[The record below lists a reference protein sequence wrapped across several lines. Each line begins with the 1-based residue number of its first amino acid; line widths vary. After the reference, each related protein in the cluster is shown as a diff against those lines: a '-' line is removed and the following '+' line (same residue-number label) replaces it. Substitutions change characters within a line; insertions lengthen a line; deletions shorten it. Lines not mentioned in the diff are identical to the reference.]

1 MISNNI
7 FRLGCALVVFSSNCL
22 TQLFG
27 QGSKGDYERAMG
39 LRDGVRNKVF
49 KKHVNPKWSADG
61 GRFWYRNDLSTD
73 RREFV
78 LVDTTKGER
87 RLAFNHVKVAAAL
100 TNAIGQSVD
109 AEKLPIDELAF
120 TDNPNRLRLIGKGNS
135 WELDLKTSELGDLT
149 SSVKEPLLLEPP
161 EAIRPSGSNGQE
173 TYVTFRNVTDQVIR
187 LVWVSGDGGRHLYEV
202 IGDQSEFKQHT
213 YANHVWLIETEEG
226 KRLGIY
232 EAKPGN
238 PIVIIDG
245 RTNELKKSSAKSDE
259 DYEQPAHE
267 KYSSPRGL
275 RSPDGKWEVLIKE
288 HNLWL
293 RGMDGQHLQLSKDGT
308 HEDGYRKGDIHWS
321 PDSKHLAGLRTLKE
335 EEHLVNVVESSPK
348 DQLQPKLHSFRY
360 LKPGDRVAKQLPK
373 LFNIRKRQE
382 IQIEQGLF
390 NNPWRINRIRW
401 AKNSREFTFEYN
413 ERGHQVLRIISVN
426 SRNGKTK
433 LVVEETSNTFI
444 DYSQKNYVY
453 WLGDGEE
460 LIWMSERNGW
470 NHLYL
475 FDTRKKK
482 LKNAITQGN
491 WVVRKVEHIDE
502 ARRQIWFQVMGVY
515 PKQDPYYI
523 HHCRVNLDGTGLTVL
538 TEGNGTHEL
547 QWSPDRR
554 FFVDKWSRVDQPP
567 VHELRSVDGKFIC
580 ELERADCV
588 QLLKTDWKFPERFT
602 AKGRDG
608 ESDIFGVIWRPTNFD
623 PMKRYPVIESIYA
636 GPHNFYVPKGFRDY
650 YGQQRMAELGFIL
663 VQIDGMGTNWRSKK
677 FHDVCWQNIKDAG
690 FPDRILWMKAAAKKH
705 PEMDL
710 SIVGIYGGSA
720 GGQNTMSGLLH
731 HGDFYKVG
739 VSDCGCHDN
748 RMDKIWWN
756 EAWMGWPIGP
766 EYSENSNVTHAHK
779 LKGKLLLIVGELDR
793 NVDPASTT
801 QVVNALIKADKDF
814 DFLLIPGTG
823 HGAAGTPYGRRR
835 QMDYFVEHILNM
847 KPRWE

>member
-1 MISNNI
+1 MTSYNI
-7 FRLGCALVVFSSNCL
+7 FRLGCALVVFNYSCL
-22 TQLFG
+22 SQLLG
-27 QGSKGDYERAMG
+27 QGSKADYERAMG
-39 LRDGVRNKVF
+39 LRDRVRNKVF
-49 KKHVNPKWSADG
+49 IKHVNPNWSADAD
-61 GRFWYRNDLSTD
+61 RFWYRNDLSAD

-78 LVDTTKGER
+78 LVNTSKGER
-87 RLAFNHVKVAAAL
+87 QLAFDHVKVAATLSNAL
-100 TNAIGQSVD
+100 GQSVD
-109 AEKLPIDELAF
+109 AEKLPVDELAF

-135 WELDLKTSELGDLT
+135 WELDLKTSELVEFT

-161 EAIRPSGSNGQE
+161 EAIRPSGSNGPE
-173 TYVTFRNVTDQVIR
+173 TYVTFRNVTDQIIR

-202 IGDQSEFKQHT
+202 IGDKSEFKQHT

-226 KRLGIY
+226 KHLGIY

-238 PIVIIDG
+238 PTVIIDG
-245 RTNELKKSSAKSDE
+245 RTKALKSTVEPDE
-259 DYEQPAHE
+259 DDEQPEHE

-275 RSPDGKWEVLIKE
+275 RSPDGKWEVLLKE
-288 HNLWL
+288 HNLWIQ
-293 RGMDGQHLQLSKDGT
+293 GKDGQPVQLSKDGT
-308 HEDGYRKGDIHWS
+308 DEDGYRGGDIHWS
-321 PDSKHLAGLRTLKE
+321 PDSKRLAALRTLKE

-360 LKPGDRVAKQLPK
+360 LKPGDRVAKQRPK
-373 LFNIRKRQE
+373 LFNVTKRQE

-413 ERGHQVLRIISVN
+413 ERGHQVFRIISVN

-433 LVVEETSNTFI
+433 PVVEETSNTFV
-444 DYSQKNYVY
+444 DYSQKHYEY
-453 WLGDGEE
+453 WLADGEE

-482 LKNAITQGN
+482 LKNAITKGN

-523 HHCRVNLDGTGLTVL
+523 HHCRVNLDGSGLTIL

-547 QWSPDRR
+547 QWSPGRR

-567 VHELRSVDGKFIC
+567 VHELRSADGKFIC

-588 QLLKTDWKFPERFT
+588 QLLKTGWKFPERFV

-608 ESDIFGVIWRPTNFD
+608 ETNIFGVIWRPTNFD
-623 PMKRYPVIESIYA
+623 PTKHYPVIESIYA
-636 GPHNFYVPKGFRDY
+636 GPHSFYVPKAFRDY
-650 YGQQRMAELGFIL
+650 YSQQRMAELGFIL

-690 FPDRILWMKAAAKKH
+690 FPDRILWMEAAAKKH
-705 PEMDL
+705 TEMDL
-710 SIVGIYGGSA
+710 STVGIYGGSA

-766 EYSENSNVTHAHK
+766 EYSQNSNVTHAHK

-835 QMDYFVEHILNM
+835 QMDYFVEHILKM

>member
-1 MISNNI
+1 VISYNI
-7 FRLGCALVVFSSNCL
+7 FRLGCALVVFNYNCL

-27 QGSKGDYERAMG
+27 QGSKADYERAMG
-39 LRDGVRNKVF
+39 LRDRVRNKVF
-49 KKHVNPKWSADG
+49 IKHVNPNWSADSD
-61 GRFWYRNDLSTD
+61 RFWYRNDLSTD

-78 LVDTTKGER
+78 LVNTSKGER
-87 RLAFNHVKVAAAL
+87 QLAFDHVKVAATLSKAL
-100 TNAIGQSVD
+100 GQSVD
-109 AEKLPIDELAF
+109 AEKLPVDELAF

-135 WELDLKTSELGDLT
+135 WELDLKTSELVEFT

-161 EAIRPSGSNGQE
+161 EAIRPSGSNGPE
-173 TYVTFRNVTDQVIR
+173 TYVTFRNVTDQIIR

-202 IGDQSEFKQHT
+202 IGDKSEFKQHT

-226 KRLGIY
+226 KHLGIY

-238 PIVIIDG
+238 PTVIIDG
-245 RTNELKKSSAKSDE
+245 RTKALKSTVEPDE
-259 DYEQPAHE
+259 DDEQPEHE

-275 RSPDGKWEVLIKE
+275 RSPDGKWEVLLKE
-288 HNLWL
+288 HNLWIQ
-293 RGMDGQHLQLSKDGT
+293 GKDGQPVQLSKDGT
-308 HEDGYRKGDIHWS
+308 DEDGYRRGDIHWS
-321 PDSKHLAGLRTLKE
+321 PDSKRLAALRTLKE

-360 LKPGDRVAKQLPK
+360 LKPGDRVAKQRPK
-373 LFNIRKRQE
+373 LFNVTKRQE

-413 ERGHQVLRIISVN
+413 ERGHQVFRIISVN

-433 LVVEETSNTFI
+433 PVVEETSSTFV
-444 DYSQKNYVY
+444 DYSQKHYEY
-453 WLGDGEE
+453 WVGDGEE

-523 HHCRVNLDGTGLTVL
+523 HHCRVNLDGSGLTIL

-547 QWSPDRR
+547 QWSPGRR

-567 VHELRSVDGKFIC
+567 VHELRSADGKFIC

-588 QLLKTDWKFPERFT
+588 QLLKTGWKFPERFV

-608 ESDIFGVIWRPTNFD
+608 ETNIFGVIWRPTNFD
-623 PMKRYPVIESIYA
+623 PTKHYPVIESIYA
-636 GPHNFYVPKGFRDY
+636 GPHSFYVPKAFRDY
-650 YGQQRMAELGFIL
+650 YSQQRMAELGFIL

-690 FPDRILWMKAAAKKH
+690 FPDRILWIEAAAKKH
-705 PEMDL
+705 TEMDL
-710 SIVGIYGGSA
+710 STVGIYGGSA

-766 EYSENSNVTHAHK
+766 EYSQNSNVTHAHK

-835 QMDYFVEHILNM
+835 QMDYFVEHILKM

>member
-1 MISNNI
+1 MISYNI
-7 FRLGCALVVFSSNCL
+7 FRLGCALVVFNYNCL

-27 QGSKGDYERAMG
+27 QGSKADYERAMG
-39 LRDGVRNKVF
+39 LQDRVRNKVF
-49 KKHVNPKWSADG
+49 IKHVNPNWSADSD
-61 GRFWYRNDLSTD
+61 RFWYRNDLSAD

-78 LVDTTKGER
+78 LVNTSKGER
-87 RLAFNHVKVAAAL
+87 QLAFDHVKVAATLSNAL
-100 TNAIGQSVD
+100 GQSVD
-109 AEKLPIDELAF
+109 AEKLPVDELAF

-135 WELDLKTSELGDLT
+135 WELDLKTSELVEFT

-161 EAIRPSGSNGQE
+161 EAIRPSGSNGPE
-173 TYVTFRNVTDQVIR
+173 TYVTFRNVTDQIIR

-202 IGDQSEFKQHT
+202 IGDKSEFKQHT

-226 KRLGIY
+226 KHLGIY

-238 PIVIIDG
+238 PTVIIDG
-245 RTNELKKSSAKSDE
+245 RTKALKSTVESDE
-259 DYEQPAHE
+259 GDEQPEHE

-275 RSPDGKWEVLIKE
+275 RSPDGKWEVLLKE
-288 HNLWL
+288 HNLWIQ
-293 RGMDGQHLQLSKDGT
+293 GKDGQAVQLSKDGT
-308 HEDGYRKGDIHWS
+308 DEDGYRRGDIHWS
-321 PDSKHLAGLRTLKE
+321 PDSKRLAALRTLKE

-360 LKPGDRVAKQLPK
+360 LKPGDRVAKQRPK
-373 LFNIRKRQE
+373 LFNVRKRQE

-413 ERGHQVLRIISVN
+413 ERGHQVFRIISVN

-433 LVVEETSNTFI
+433 PVVEETSNTFV
-444 DYSQKNYVY
+444 DYSQKHYEY
-453 WLGDGEE
+453 WLADGEE

-523 HHCRVNLDGTGLTVL
+523 HHCRVNLDGTGLTIL

-547 QWSPDRR
+547 QWSPGRR

-588 QLLKTDWKFPERFT
+588 QLLKTGWKFPERFV

-608 ESDIFGVIWRPTNFD
+608 ETNIFGVIWRPTNFD
-623 PMKRYPVIESIYA
+623 PTKHYPVIESIYA
-636 GPHNFYVPKGFRDY
+636 GPHSFYVPKAFRDY
-650 YGQQRMAELGFIL
+650 YSQQRMAELGFIL

-710 SIVGIYGGSA
+710 STVGIYGGSA

-766 EYSENSNVTHAHK
+766 EYSQNSNVTHAHK

-814 DFLLIPGTG
+814 DFLLIPGAG

-835 QMDYFVEHILNM
+835 QMDYFVEHILKM

>member
-1 MISNNI
+1 
-7 FRLGCALVVFSSNCL
+7 
-22 TQLFG
+22 
-27 QGSKGDYERAMG
+27 
-39 LRDGVRNKVF
+39 
-49 KKHVNPKWSADG
+49 
-61 GRFWYRNDLSTD
+61 
-73 RREFV
+73 
-78 LVDTTKGER
+78 
-87 RLAFNHVKVAAAL
+87 LAFDHVKVAEILTDAL
-100 TNAIGQSVD
+100 GQSVD
-109 AEKLPIDELAF
+109 AEKLPINELDF
-120 TDNPNRLRLIGKGNS
+120 TDNPNRLRLIGKNKS
-135 WELDLKTSELGDLT
+135 WVLDLKTSELGEIT
-149 SSVKEPLLLEPP
+149 SSVNEPLLLEPP
-161 EAIRPSGSNGQE
+161 EAIRPSGSNGPE
-173 TYVTFRNVTDQVIR
+173 TYVTFRNVTDHIIR

-202 IGDQSEFKQHT
+202 IGDKSEFKQHT
-213 YANHVWLIETEEG
+213 YANHVWLIET
-226 KRLGIY
+226 
-232 EAKPGN
+232 
-238 PIVIIDG
+238 
-245 RTNELKKSSAKSDE
+245 
-259 DYEQPAHE
+259 
-267 KYSSPRGL
+267 
-275 RSPDGKWEVLIKE
+275 
-288 HNLWL
+288 
-293 RGMDGQHLQLSKDGT
+293 
-308 HEDGYRKGDIHWS
+308 DIHWS
-321 PDSKHLAGLRTLKE
+321 PDSTRLAALRTLKE
-335 EEHLVNVVESSPK
+335 EEHLVNVVESSPN
-348 DQLQPKLHSFRY
+348 DQLQPKLHSFKY
-360 LKPGDRVAKQLPK
+360 LKPGDRVAKQRPK
-373 LFNIRKRQE
+373 LFNVSKRQE

-401 AKNSREFTFEYN
+401 AKNSREFTFDYN

-433 LVVEETSNTFI
+433 PVVEETSNTFV
-444 DYSQKNYVY
+444 DYSQKHYEY

-460 LIWMSERNGW
+460 LIWVSERNGW

-482 LKNAITQGN
+482 LKNAITQGD

-502 ARRQIWFQVMGVY
+502 SRRQIWFQAMGIY

-567 VHELRSVDGKFIC
+567 VHELRSADGKFVC

-588 QLLKTDWKFPERFT
+588 QLYKTGWKLPERFV

-608 ESDIFGVIWRPTNFD
+608 ETDIFGVIWRPTNFD
-623 PMKRYPVIESIYA
+623 RMKRYPVIESIYA
-636 GPHNFYVPKGFRDY
+636 GPHSFYVPKAFRDY

-677 FHDVCWQNIKDAG
+677 FHDVCWKNIKDAG
-690 FPDRILWMKAAAKKH
+690 FPDRILWIQAAANKH

-710 SIVGIYGGSA
+710 SNVGIYGGSA

-731 HGDFYKVG
+731 HGNFYKVG

-766 EYSENSNVTHAHK
+766 EYSQNSNVTHAHK

-835 QMDYFVEHILNM
+835 QMDFFVEHILKR

>member
-1 MISNNI
+1 MISYNI
-7 FRLGCALVVFSSNCL
+7 FRLGCALVVFNYNCL

-27 QGSKGDYERAMG
+27 QGSKADYERAMG
-39 LRDGVRNKVF
+39 LRDRVRNKVF
-49 KKHVNPKWSADG
+49 IKHVNPNWSADSD
-61 GRFWYRNDLSTD
+61 RFWYRNDLSTD

-78 LVDTTKGER
+78 LVNTSKGER
-87 RLAFNHVKVAAAL
+87 QLAFDHVKVAATLSKAL
-100 TNAIGQSVD
+100 GQSVD
-109 AEKLPIDELAF
+109 AEKLPVDELAF

-135 WELDLKTSELGDLT
+135 WELDLKTSELVEFT

-161 EAIRPSGSNGQE
+161 EAIRPSGSNGPE
-173 TYVTFRNVTDQVIR
+173 TYVTFRNVTDQIIR

-202 IGDQSEFKQHT
+202 IGDKSEFKQHT

-226 KRLGIY
+226 KHLGIY

-238 PIVIIDG
+238 PTVIIDG
-245 RTNELKKSSAKSDE
+245 RTKALKSTVEPDE
-259 DYEQPAHE
+259 DDEQPEHE

-275 RSPDGKWEVLIKE
+275 RSPDGKWEVLLKE
-288 HNLWL
+288 HNLWIQ
-293 RGMDGQHLQLSKDGT
+293 GKDGQPVQLSKDGT
-308 HEDGYRKGDIHWS
+308 DEDGYRRGDIHWS
-321 PDSKHLAGLRTLKE
+321 PDSKRLAALRTLKE

-360 LKPGDRVAKQLPK
+360 LKPGDRVAKQRPK
-373 LFNIRKRQE
+373 LFNVTKRQE

-433 LVVEETSNTFI
+433 PVVEETSNTFV
-444 DYSQKNYVY
+444 DYSQKHYEY
-453 WLGDGEE
+453 WVGDGEE

-523 HHCRVNLDGTGLTVL
+523 HHCRVNLDGSGLTIL

-547 QWSPDRR
+547 QWSPGRR

-567 VHELRSVDGKFIC
+567 VHELRSADGKFIC

-588 QLLKTDWKFPERFT
+588 QLLKTGWKFPERFV

-608 ESDIFGVIWRPTNFD
+608 ETNIFGVIWRPTNFD
-623 PMKRYPVIESIYA
+623 PTKHYPVIESIYA
-636 GPHNFYVPKGFRDY
+636 GPHSFYVPKAFRDY
-650 YGQQRMAELGFIL
+650 YSQQRMAELGFIL

-690 FPDRILWMKAAAKKH
+690 FPDRILWIEAAAKKH
-705 PEMDL
+705 TEMDL
-710 SIVGIYGGSA
+710 STVGIYGGSA

-766 EYSENSNVTHAHK
+766 EYSQNSNVTHAHK

-835 QMDYFVEHILNM
+835 QMDYFVEHILKM

>member
-1 MISNNI
+1 MISYNI
-7 FRLGCALVVFSSNCL
+7 FRLGCALVVFNYNCL

-27 QGSKGDYERAMG
+27 QGSKADYERAMG
-39 LRDGVRNKVF
+39 LRDRVRNKVF
-49 KKHVNPKWSADG
+49 IKHVNPNWSADSD
-61 GRFWYRNDLSTD
+61 RFWYRNDLSTD

-78 LVDTTKGER
+78 LVNTSKGER
-87 RLAFNHVKVAAAL
+87 QLAFDHVKVAATLSNAL
-100 TNAIGQSVD
+100 GQSVD
-109 AEKLPIDELAF
+109 AEKLPVDELAF

-135 WELDLKTSELGDLT
+135 WELDLKTSELVEFT

-161 EAIRPSGSNGQE
+161 EAIRPSGSNGPE
-173 TYVTFRNVTDQVIR
+173 TYVTFRNVTDQIIR

-202 IGDQSEFKQHT
+202 IGDKSEFKQHT

-226 KRLGIY
+226 KHLGIY

-238 PIVIIDG
+238 PTVIIDG
-245 RTNELKKSSAKSDE
+245 RTKALKSTVEPDE
-259 DYEQPAHE
+259 DDEQPEHE

-275 RSPDGKWEVLIKE
+275 RSPDGKWEVLLKE
-288 HNLWL
+288 HNLWIQ
-293 RGMDGQHLQLSKDGT
+293 GKDGQPVQLSKDGT
-308 HEDGYRKGDIHWS
+308 DEDGYRRGDIHWS
-321 PDSKHLAGLRTLKE
+321 PDSKRLAALRTLKE

-360 LKPGDRVAKQLPK
+360 LKPGDRVAKQRPK
-373 LFNIRKRQE
+373 LFNVTKRQE

-413 ERGHQVLRIISVN
+413 ERGHQVFRIISVN

-433 LVVEETSNTFI
+433 PVVEETSNTFV
-444 DYSQKNYVY
+444 DYSQKHYEY
-453 WLGDGEE
+453 WVGDGEE

-482 LKNAITQGN
+482 LKNPITQGN

-523 HHCRVNLDGTGLTVL
+523 HHCRVNLDGSGLTIL

-547 QWSPDRR
+547 QWSPGRR

-567 VHELRSVDGKFIC
+567 VHELRSADGKFIC

-588 QLLKTDWKFPERFT
+588 QLLKTGWKFPERFV

-608 ESDIFGVIWRPTNFD
+608 ETNIFGVIWRPTNFD
-623 PMKRYPVIESIYA
+623 PTKHYPVIESIYA
-636 GPHNFYVPKGFRDY
+636 GPHGFYVPKAFRDY

-690 FPDRILWMKAAAKKH
+690 FPDRILWIEAAAKKH
-705 PEMDL
+705 TEMDL
-710 SIVGIYGGSA
+710 STVGIYGGSA

-766 EYSENSNVTHAHK
+766 EYSQNSNVTHAHK

-835 QMDYFVEHILNM
+835 QMDYFVEHILKM

>member
-1 MISNNI
+1 MISYNI
-7 FRLGCALVVFSSNCL
+7 FRLGCALVVFNYSCL

-27 QGSKGDYERAMG
+27 QGSKADYERAMG
-39 LRDGVRNKVF
+39 LRDRVRNKVF
-49 KKHVNPKWSADG
+49 IKHVNPNWSADAD
-61 GRFWYRNDLSTD
+61 RFWYRNDLSAD

-78 LVDTTKGER
+78 LVNTSKGER
-87 RLAFNHVKVAAAL
+87 QLAFDHVKVAATLSNAL
-100 TNAIGQSVD
+100 GQSVD
-109 AEKLPIDELAF
+109 AEKLPVDELAF

-135 WELDLKTSELGDLT
+135 WELDLKTSELVEFT

-161 EAIRPSGSNGQE
+161 EAIRPSGSNGPE
-173 TYVTFRNVTDQVIR
+173 TYVTFRNVTDQIIR

-202 IGDQSEFKQHT
+202 IGDKSEFKQHT

-226 KRLGIY
+226 KHLGIY

-238 PIVIIDG
+238 PTVIIDG
-245 RTNELKKSSAKSDE
+245 RTKALKSTVEPDE
-259 DYEQPAHE
+259 DDEQPEHE

-275 RSPDGKWEVLIKE
+275 RSPDGKWEVLLKE
-288 HNLWL
+288 HNLWIQ
-293 RGMDGQHLQLSKDGT
+293 GKDGQPVQLSKDGT
-308 HEDGYRKGDIHWS
+308 DEDGYRRGDIHWS
-321 PDSKHLAGLRTLKE
+321 PNSKRLAALRTLKE
-335 EEHLVNVVESSPK
+335 EEHLVNLVESSPK

-360 LKPGDRVAKQLPK
+360 LKPGDRVAKQRPK
-373 LFNIRKRQE
+373 LFNVTKRQE

-413 ERGHQVLRIISVN
+413 ERGHQVFRVISVN

-433 LVVEETSNTFI
+433 PVVEETSNTFV
-444 DYSQKNYVY
+444 DYSQKHYEY
-453 WLGDGEE
+453 WLADGEE

-523 HHCRVNLDGTGLTVL
+523 HHCRVNLDGSGLTIL

-547 QWSPDRR
+547 QWSPGRR

-567 VHELRSVDGKFIC
+567 VHELRSADGKFIC
-580 ELERADCV
+580 ELERADCE
-588 QLLKTDWKFPERFT
+588 QLLKTGWKFPERFV

-608 ESDIFGVIWRPTNFD
+608 ETNIFGVIWRPTNFD
-623 PMKRYPVIESIYA
+623 PTKHYPVIESIYA
-636 GPHNFYVPKGFRDY
+636 GPHSFYVPKAFRDY
-650 YGQQRMAELGFIL
+650 YSQQRMAELGFIL

-690 FPDRILWMKAAAKKH
+690 FPDRILWMEAAAKKH
-705 PEMDL
+705 TEMDL
-710 SIVGIYGGSA
+710 STVGIYGGSA

-766 EYSENSNVTHAHK
+766 EYSQNSNVTHAHK

-835 QMDYFVEHILNM
+835 QMDYFVEHILKM

>member
-1 MISNNI
+1 
-7 FRLGCALVVFSSNCL
+7 
-22 TQLFG
+22 
-27 QGSKGDYERAMG
+27 
-39 LRDGVRNKVF
+39 
-49 KKHVNPKWSADG
+49 
-61 GRFWYRNDLSTD
+61 
-73 RREFV
+73 
-78 LVDTTKGER
+78 
-87 RLAFNHVKVAAAL
+87 
-100 TNAIGQSVD
+100 
-109 AEKLPIDELAF
+109 
-120 TDNPNRLRLIGKGNS
+120 
-135 WELDLKTSELGDLT
+135 
-149 SSVKEPLLLEPP
+149 
-161 EAIRPSGSNGQE
+161 
-173 TYVTFRNVTDQVIR
+173 
-187 LVWVSGDGGRHLYEV
+187 
-202 IGDQSEFKQHT
+202 
-213 YANHVWLIETEEG
+213 
-226 KRLGIY
+226 
-232 EAKPGN
+232 
-238 PIVIIDG
+238 
-245 RTNELKKSSAKSDE
+245 
-259 DYEQPAHE
+259 
-267 KYSSPRGL
+267 
-275 RSPDGKWEVLIKE
+275 
-288 HNLWL
+288 
-293 RGMDGQHLQLSKDGT
+293 
-308 HEDGYRKGDIHWS
+308 
-321 PDSKHLAGLRTLKE
+321 
-335 EEHLVNVVESSPK
+335 
-348 DQLQPKLHSFRY
+348 
-360 LKPGDRVAKQLPK
+360 
-373 LFNIRKRQE
+373 LFNVGKRQE

-390 NNPWRINRIRW
+390 DNPWRINRIRW

-413 ERGHQVLRIISVN
+413 GRGHQVLRIISVN

-433 LVVEETSNTFI
+433 PVVEEKSNTFV
-444 DYSQKNYVY
+444 DYSQKNYEY

-475 FDTRKKK
+475 FDTREKK

-491 WVVRKVEHIDE
+491 WVVRKVVHIDE
-502 ARRQIWFQVMGVY
+502 ARRQIWFQAMGIF

-547 QWSPDRR
+547 QWSPGRR

-588 QLLKTDWKFPERFT
+588 QLYKTGWKLPERFV

-608 ESDIFGVIWRPTNFD
+608 ETDIFGVIWRPTNFD
-623 PMKRYPVIESIYA
+623 PTKRYPVIESIYA
-636 GPHNFYVPKGFRDY
+636 GPHSFYVPKAFRDY

-690 FPDRILWMKAAAKKH
+690 FPDRILWIRAAAKKH

-710 SIVGIYGGSA
+710 STVGIYGGSA
-720 GGQNTMSGLLH
+720 GGQNTMSGMLH

-779 LKGKLLLIVGELDR
+779 LKGKLLLVVGELDR
-793 NVDPASTT
+793 NVDPASTI
-801 QVVNALIKADKDF
+801 QVVDALIKADKDF

-835 QMDYFVEHILNM
+835 QMDYFVEHILKM

>member
-1 MISNNI
+1 MISYNI
-7 FRLGCALVVFSSNCL
+7 FRLGCALVVFNYNCL

-27 QGSKGDYERAMG
+27 QGSKADYERAMG
-39 LRDGVRNKVF
+39 LQDRVRNKVF
-49 KKHVNPKWSADG
+49 IKHVNPNWSADSD
-61 GRFWYRNDLSTD
+61 RFWYRNDLSAD

-78 LVDTTKGER
+78 LVNTSKGER
-87 RLAFNHVKVAAAL
+87 QLAFDHVKVAATLSNAL
-100 TNAIGQSVD
+100 GQSVD
-109 AEKLPIDELAF
+109 AEKLPVDELAF

-135 WELDLKTSELGDLT
+135 WELDLKTSELVEFT

-161 EAIRPSGSNGQE
+161 EAIRPSGSNGPE
-173 TYVTFRNVTDQVIR
+173 TYVTFRNVTDQIIR

-202 IGDQSEFKQHT
+202 IGDKSEFKQHT

-226 KRLGIY
+226 KHLGIY

-238 PIVIIDG
+238 PTVIIDG
-245 RTNELKKSSAKSDE
+245 RTKALKSTVESDE
-259 DYEQPAHE
+259 GDEQPEHE

-275 RSPDGKWEVLIKE
+275 RSPDGKWEVLLKE
-288 HNLWL
+288 HNLWIQ
-293 RGMDGQHLQLSKDGT
+293 GKDGQPVQLSKDGT
-308 HEDGYRKGDIHWS
+308 DEDGYRRGDIHWS
-321 PDSKHLAGLRTLKE
+321 PDSKRLAALRTLKE

-360 LKPGDRVAKQLPK
+360 LKPGDRVAKQRPK
-373 LFNIRKRQE
+373 LFNVRKRQE

-413 ERGHQVLRIISVN
+413 ERGHQVFRIISVN

-433 LVVEETSNTFI
+433 PVVEETSNTFV
-444 DYSQKNYVY
+444 DYSQKHYEY
-453 WLGDGEE
+453 WLADGEE

-523 HHCRVNLDGTGLTVL
+523 HHCRVNLDGTGLTIL

-547 QWSPDRR
+547 QWSPGRR

-588 QLLKTDWKFPERFT
+588 QLLKTGWKFPERFV

-608 ESDIFGVIWRPTNFD
+608 ETNIFGVIWRPTNFD
-623 PMKRYPVIESIYA
+623 PTKHYPVIESIYA
-636 GPHNFYVPKGFRDY
+636 GPHSFYVPKAFRDY
-650 YGQQRMAELGFIL
+650 YSQQRMAELGFIL

-710 SIVGIYGGSA
+710 STVGIYGGSA

-766 EYSENSNVTHAHK
+766 EYSQNSNVTHAHK

-814 DFLLIPGTG
+814 DFLLIPGAG

-835 QMDYFVEHILNM
+835 QMDYFVEHILKM

>member
-1 MISNNI
+1 VISYNI
-7 FRLGCALVVFSSNCL
+7 FRLGCALVVFNYNCL

-27 QGSKGDYERAMG
+27 QGSKADYERAMG
-39 LRDGVRNKVF
+39 LRDRVRNKVF
-49 KKHVNPKWSADG
+49 IKHVNPNWSADSD
-61 GRFWYRNDLSTD
+61 RFWYRNDLSAD

-78 LVDTTKGER
+78 LVNTSKGER
-87 RLAFNHVKVAAAL
+87 QLAFDHVKVAATLSNAL
-100 TNAIGQSVD
+100 GQSVD
-109 AEKLPIDELAF
+109 AEKLPVDELAF

-135 WELDLKTSELGDLT
+135 WELDLKTSELVEFT

-161 EAIRPSGSNGQE
+161 EAIRPSSSNGPE
-173 TYVTFRNVTDQVIR
+173 TYVTFRNVTDQIIR

-202 IGDQSEFKQHT
+202 IGDKSEFKQHT

-226 KRLGIY
+226 KHLGIY

-238 PIVIIDG
+238 PTVIIDG
-245 RTNELKKSSAKSDE
+245 RTKALKSTVEPDE
-259 DYEQPAHE
+259 DDEQPEHE

-275 RSPDGKWEVLIKE
+275 RSPDGKWEVLLKE
-288 HNLWL
+288 HNLWIQ
-293 RGMDGQHLQLSKDGT
+293 GKDGQPVQLSKDGT
-308 HEDGYRKGDIHWS
+308 DEDGYRRGDIHWS
-321 PDSKHLAGLRTLKE
+321 PDSKRLAALRTLKE

-360 LKPGDRVAKQLPK
+360 LKPGDRVAKQRPK
-373 LFNIRKRQE
+373 LFNVTKRQE

-433 LVVEETSNTFI
+433 PVVEETSNTFV
-444 DYSQKNYVY
+444 DYSQKHYEY
-453 WLGDGEE
+453 WVGDGEE

-523 HHCRVNLDGTGLTVL
+523 HHCRVNLDGSGLTIL

-547 QWSPDRR
+547 QWSPGRR

-567 VHELRSVDGKFIC
+567 VHELRSADGKFIC

-588 QLLKTDWKFPERFT
+588 QLLKTGWKFPERFV

-608 ESDIFGVIWRPTNFD
+608 ETNIFGVIWRPTNFD
-623 PMKRYPVIESIYA
+623 PTKHYPVIESIYA
-636 GPHNFYVPKGFRDY
+636 GPHSFYVPKAFRDY
-650 YGQQRMAELGFIL
+650 YSQQRMAELGFIL

-690 FPDRILWMKAAAKKH
+690 FPDRILWIEAAAKKH
-705 PEMDL
+705 TEMDL
-710 SIVGIYGGSA
+710 STVGIYGGSA

-766 EYSENSNVTHAHK
+766 EYSQNSNVTHAHK

-835 QMDYFVEHILNM
+835 QMDYFVEHILKM

>member
-1 MISNNI
+1 MISYNI
-7 FRLGCALVVFSSNCL
+7 FRLGCALVVFNYSCL

-27 QGSKGDYERAMG
+27 QGSKADYERAMG
-39 LRDGVRNKVF
+39 LRDRVRNKVF
-49 KKHVNPKWSADG
+49 IKHVNPNWSADAD
-61 GRFWYRNDLSTD
+61 RFWYRNDLSAD

-78 LVDTTKGER
+78 LVNTSKGER
-87 RLAFNHVKVAAAL
+87 QLAFDHVKVAATLSNAL
-100 TNAIGQSVD
+100 GQSVD
-109 AEKLPIDELAF
+109 AEKLPVDELAF

-135 WELDLKTSELGDLT
+135 WELDLKTSELVEFT

-161 EAIRPSGSNGQE
+161 EAIRPSGSNGPE
-173 TYVTFRNVTDQVIR
+173 TYVTFRNVTDQIIR

-202 IGDQSEFKQHT
+202 IGDKSEFKQHT

-226 KRLGIY
+226 KHLGIY

-238 PIVIIDG
+238 PTVIIDG
-245 RTNELKKSSAKSDE
+245 RTKALKSTVEPDE
-259 DYEQPAHE
+259 DDGQPEHE

-275 RSPDGKWEVLIKE
+275 RSPDGKWEVLLKE
-288 HNLWL
+288 HNLWIQ
-293 RGMDGQHLQLSKDGT
+293 GKNGQPVQLSKDGT
-308 HEDGYRKGDIHWS
+308 DEDGYRRGDIHWS
-321 PDSKHLAGLRTLKE
+321 PNSKRLAALRTLKE

-360 LKPGDRVAKQLPK
+360 LKPGDRVAKQRPK
-373 LFNIRKRQE
+373 LFNVTKRQE

-413 ERGHQVLRIISVN
+413 ERGHQVFRVISVN

-433 LVVEETSNTFI
+433 PVVEETSNTFV
-444 DYSQKNYVY
+444 DYSQKHYEY

-482 LKNAITQGN
+482 LKNAITKGN

-523 HHCRVNLDGTGLTVL
+523 HHCRVNLDGTGLTIL

-547 QWSPDRR
+547 QWSPGRR

-567 VHELRSVDGKFIC
+567 VHELRSADGKFIC
-580 ELERADCV
+580 ELERADCE
-588 QLLKTDWKFPERFT
+588 QLLKTGWKFPERFV

-608 ESDIFGVIWRPTNFD
+608 ETNIFGVIWRPTNFD
-623 PMKRYPVIESIYA
+623 PTKHYPVIESIYA
-636 GPHNFYVPKGFRDY
+636 GPHSFYVPKAFRDY
-650 YGQQRMAELGFIL
+650 YSQQRMAELGFIL

-690 FPDRILWMKAAAKKH
+690 FPDRILWMEAAAKKH
-705 PEMDL
+705 TEMDL
-710 SIVGIYGGSA
+710 STVGIYGGSA

-766 EYSENSNVTHAHK
+766 EYSQNSNVTHAHK

-835 QMDYFVEHILNM
+835 QMDYFVEHILKM

>member
-1 MISNNI
+1 MISYNI
-7 FRLGCALVVFSSNCL
+7 FRLGCALVVFNYNCL

-27 QGSKGDYERAMG
+27 QGSKADYERAMG
-39 LRDGVRNKVF
+39 LRDRVRNKVF
-49 KKHVNPKWSADG
+49 IKHVNPNWSADSD
-61 GRFWYRNDLSTD
+61 RFWYRNDVSAD

-78 LVDTTKGER
+78 LVNTSKGER
-87 RLAFNHVKVAAAL
+87 QLAFDHVKVAATLSNAL
-100 TNAIGQSVD
+100 GQSVD
-109 AEKLPIDELAF
+109 AEKLPVDELAF

-135 WELDLKTSELGDLT
+135 WELDLKTSELVEFT

-161 EAIRPSGSNGQE
+161 EAIRPSSSNGPE
-173 TYVTFRNVTDQVIR
+173 TYVTFRNVTDQIIR

-202 IGDQSEFKQHT
+202 IGDKSEFKQHT

-226 KRLGIY
+226 KHLGIY

-238 PIVIIDG
+238 PTVIIDG
-245 RTNELKKSSAKSDE
+245 RTKALKSTVEPDE
-259 DYEQPAHE
+259 DDEQPEHE

-275 RSPDGKWEVLIKE
+275 RSPDGKWEVLLKE
-288 HNLWL
+288 HNLWIQ
-293 RGMDGQHLQLSKDGT
+293 GKDGQPVQLSKDGT
-308 HEDGYRKGDIHWS
+308 DEDGYRRGDIHWS
-321 PDSKHLAGLRTLKE
+321 PDSKRLAALRTLKE

-360 LKPGDRVAKQLPK
+360 LKPGDRVAKQRPK
-373 LFNIRKRQE
+373 LFNVTKRQE

-401 AKNSREFTFEYN
+401 AKNSREFTFKYN
-413 ERGHQVLRIISVN
+413 ERGHQVFRIISVN

-433 LVVEETSNTFI
+433 PVVEETSNTFV
-444 DYSQKNYVY
+444 DYSQKHYEY
-453 WLGDGEE
+453 WVGDGEE

-523 HHCRVNLDGTGLTVL
+523 HHCRVNLDGTGLTIL

-547 QWSPDRR
+547 QWSPGRR

-567 VHELRSVDGKFIC
+567 VHELRSADGKFIC

-588 QLLKTDWKFPERFT
+588 QLLKTGWKFPERFV

-608 ESDIFGVIWRPTNFD
+608 ETNIFGVIWRPTNFD
-623 PMKRYPVIESIYA
+623 PTKHYPVIESIYA
-636 GPHNFYVPKGFRDY
+636 GPHSFYVPKAFRDY

-690 FPDRILWMKAAAKKH
+690 FPDRILWIEAAAKKH
-705 PEMDL
+705 TEMDL
-710 SIVGIYGGSA
+710 STVGIYGGSA

-766 EYSENSNVTHAHK
+766 EYSQNSNVTHAHK

-835 QMDYFVEHILNM
+835 QMDYFVEHILKM

>member
-1 MISNNI
+1 MTSYNI
-7 FRLGCALVVFSSNCL
+7 FRLGCALVVFNYNCL

-27 QGSKGDYERAMG
+27 QGSKADYERAMG
-39 LRDGVRNKVF
+39 LRDRVRNKVF
-49 KKHVNPKWSADG
+49 IKHVNPNWSADAD
-61 GRFWYRNDLSTD
+61 RFWYRNDLSAD

-78 LVDTTKGER
+78 LVNTSKGER
-87 RLAFNHVKVAAAL
+87 QLAFDHVKVAATLSNAL
-100 TNAIGQSVD
+100 GQSVD
-109 AEKLPIDELAF
+109 AEKLPVDELAF

-135 WELDLKTSELGDLT
+135 WELDLKTSELVEFT

-161 EAIRPSGSNGQE
+161 EAIRPSGSNGPE
-173 TYVTFRNVTDQVIR
+173 TYVTFRNVTDQIIR

-202 IGDQSEFKQHT
+202 IGDKSEFKQHT

-226 KRLGIY
+226 KHLGIY

-238 PIVIIDG
+238 PTVIIDG
-245 RTNELKKSSAKSDE
+245 RTKALKSTVEPDE
-259 DYEQPAHE
+259 DDEQPEHE

-275 RSPDGKWEVLIKE
+275 RSPDGKWEVLLKE
-288 HNLWL
+288 HNLWIQ
-293 RGMDGQHLQLSKDGT
+293 GKDGQPVQLSKDGT
-308 HEDGYRKGDIHWS
+308 DEDGYRRGDIHWS
-321 PDSKHLAGLRTLKE
+321 PNSKRLAALRTLKE
-335 EEHLVNVVESSPK
+335 EEHLVNLVESSPK

-360 LKPGDRVAKQLPK
+360 LKPGDRVAKQQPK
-373 LFNIRKRQE
+373 LFNVTKRQE

-413 ERGHQVLRIISVN
+413 ERGHQVLRVVSVN

-433 LVVEETSNTFI
+433 PVVEETSNTFV
-444 DYSQKNYVY
+444 DYSQKHYEY
-453 WLGDGEE
+453 WVGDGEE

-523 HHCRVNLDGTGLTVL
+523 HHCRVNLDGSGLTIL

-547 QWSPDRR
+547 QWSPGRR

-567 VHELRSVDGKFIC
+567 VHELRSADGKFIC

-588 QLLKTDWKFPERFT
+588 QLLKTGWKFPERFV

-608 ESDIFGVIWRPTNFD
+608 ETNIFGVIWRPTNFD
-623 PMKRYPVIESIYA
+623 PTKHYPVIESIYA
-636 GPHNFYVPKGFRDY
+636 GPHSFYVPKAFRDY
-650 YGQQRMAELGFIL
+650 YSQQRMAELGFIL

-690 FPDRILWMKAAAKKH
+690 FPDRILWIEAAAKKH
-705 PEMDL
+705 TEMDL
-710 SIVGIYGGSA
+710 STVGIYGGSA

-766 EYSENSNVTHAHK
+766 EYSQNSNVTHAHK

-835 QMDYFVEHILNM
+835 QMDYFVEHILKM

>member
-1 MISNNI
+1 MISYNI
-7 FRLGCALVVFSSNCL
+7 FRLGCALVVFNYNCL

-27 QGSKGDYERAMG
+27 QGSKADYERAMG
-39 LRDGVRNKVF
+39 LRDRVRNKVF
-49 KKHVNPKWSADG
+49 IKHVNPNWSADSD
-61 GRFWYRNDLSTD
+61 RFWYRNDLSAD

-78 LVDTTKGER
+78 LVNTSKGER
-87 RLAFNHVKVAAAL
+87 QLAFDHVKVAATLSNAL
-100 TNAIGQSVD
+100 GQSVD

-135 WELDLKTSELGDLT
+135 WELDLKTSELGEFT

-161 EAIRPSGSNGQE
+161 EAIRPSSSNGPE
-173 TYVTFRNVTDQVIR
+173 TYVTFRNVTDQIIR

-202 IGDQSEFKQHT
+202 IGDKSEFKQHT

-226 KRLGIY
+226 KHLGIY

-238 PIVIIDG
+238 PTVIIDG
-245 RTNELKKSSAKSDE
+245 RTKALKSTVEPDE
-259 DYEQPAHE
+259 DDEQPEHE

-275 RSPDGKWEVLIKE
+275 RSPDGKWEVLLKE
-288 HNLWL
+288 HNLWIQ
-293 RGMDGQHLQLSKDGT
+293 GKDGQPVQLSKDGT
-308 HEDGYRKGDIHWS
+308 DEDGYRRGDIHWS
-321 PDSKHLAGLRTLKE
+321 PDSKRLAALRTLKE

-360 LKPGDRVAKQLPK
+360 LKPGDRVAKQRPK
-373 LFNIRKRQE
+373 LFNVRKRQE

-413 ERGHQVLRIISVN
+413 ERGHQVLRVVSVN

-433 LVVEETSNTFI
+433 PVVEETSNTFV
-444 DYSQKNYVY
+444 DYSQKHYEY
-453 WLGDGEE
+453 WLADGEE

-523 HHCRVNLDGTGLTVL
+523 HHCRVNLDGSGLTIL

-547 QWSPDRR
+547 QWSPGRR

-567 VHELRSVDGKFIC
+567 VHELRSADGKFIC

-588 QLLKTDWKFPERFT
+588 QLLKTGWKFPERFV

-608 ESDIFGVIWRPTNFD
+608 ETNIFGVIWRPTNFD
-623 PMKRYPVIESIYA
+623 PTKHYPVIESIYA
-636 GPHNFYVPKGFRDY
+636 GPHSFYVPKAFRDY

-690 FPDRILWMKAAAKKH
+690 FPDRILWIEAAAKKH
-705 PEMDL
+705 TEMDL
-710 SIVGIYGGSA
+710 STVGIYGGSA

-766 EYSENSNVTHAHK
+766 EYSQNSNVTHAHK

-835 QMDYFVEHILNM
+835 QMDYFVEHILKM

>member
-1 MISNNI
+1 MISYNI
-7 FRLGCALVVFSSNCL
+7 FRLGCALVVFNYNCL

-27 QGSKGDYERAMG
+27 QGSKADYERAMG
-39 LRDGVRNKVF
+39 LRDRVRNKVF
-49 KKHVNPKWSADG
+49 IKHVNPNWSADSD
-61 GRFWYRNDLSTD
+61 RFWYRNDLSTD

-78 LVDTTKGER
+78 LVNTSKGER
-87 RLAFNHVKVAAAL
+87 QLAFDHVKVAATLSKAL
-100 TNAIGQSVD
+100 GQSVD
-109 AEKLPIDELAF
+109 AEKLPVDELAF

-135 WELDLKTSELGDLT
+135 WELDLKTSELVEFT

-161 EAIRPSGSNGQE
+161 EAIRPSGSNGPE
-173 TYVTFRNVTDQVIR
+173 TYVTFRNVTDQIIR

-202 IGDQSEFKQHT
+202 IGDKSEFKQHT

-226 KRLGIY
+226 KHLGIY

-238 PIVIIDG
+238 PTVIIDG
-245 RTNELKKSSAKSDE
+245 RTKALKSTVEPDE
-259 DYEQPAHE
+259 DDEQPEHE

-275 RSPDGKWEVLIKE
+275 RSPDGKWEVLLKE
-288 HNLWL
+288 HNLWIQ
-293 RGMDGQHLQLSKDGT
+293 GKDGQPVQLSKDGT
-308 HEDGYRKGDIHWS
+308 DEDGYRRGDIHWS
-321 PDSKHLAGLRTLKE
+321 PDSKRLAALRTLKE

-360 LKPGDRVAKQLPK
+360 LKPGDRVAKQRPK
-373 LFNIRKRQE
+373 LFNVTKRQE

-413 ERGHQVLRIISVN
+413 ERGHQVFRIISVN

-433 LVVEETSNTFI
+433 PVVEETSNTFV
-444 DYSQKNYVY
+444 DYSQKHYEY
-453 WLGDGEE
+453 WVGDGEE

-523 HHCRVNLDGTGLTVL
+523 HHCRVNLDGSGLTIL

-547 QWSPDRR
+547 QWSPGRR

-567 VHELRSVDGKFIC
+567 VHELRSADGKFIC

-588 QLLKTDWKFPERFT
+588 QLLKTGWKFPERFV

-608 ESDIFGVIWRPTNFD
+608 ETNIFGVIWRPTNFD
-623 PMKRYPVIESIYA
+623 PTKHYPVIESIYA
-636 GPHNFYVPKGFRDY
+636 GPHSFYVPKAFRDY
-650 YGQQRMAELGFIL
+650 YSQQRMAELGFIL

-690 FPDRILWMKAAAKKH
+690 FPDRILWIEAAAKKH
-705 PEMDL
+705 TEMDL
-710 SIVGIYGGSA
+710 STVGIYGGSA

-766 EYSENSNVTHAHK
+766 EYSQNSNVTHAHK

-835 QMDYFVEHILNM
+835 QMDYFVEHILKM

>member
-1 MISNNI
+1 VISYNI
-7 FRLGCALVVFSSNCL
+7 FRLGCALVVFNYNCL

-27 QGSKGDYERAMG
+27 QGSKADYERAMG
-39 LRDGVRNKVF
+39 LRDRVRNKVF
-49 KKHVNPKWSADG
+49 IKHVNPNWSADSD
-61 GRFWYRNDLSTD
+61 RFWYRNDLSAD

-78 LVDTTKGER
+78 LVNTSKGER
-87 RLAFNHVKVAAAL
+87 QLAFDHVKVAATLSNAL
-100 TNAIGQSVD
+100 GQSVD
-109 AEKLPIDELAF
+109 AEKLPVDELAF

-135 WELDLKTSELGDLT
+135 WELDLKTSELVEFA

-161 EAIRPSGSNGQE
+161 GAIRPSGSNGPE
-173 TYVTFRNVTDQVIR
+173 TYVTFRNVTDQIIR

-202 IGDQSEFKQHT
+202 IGDKSEFKQHT

-226 KRLGIY
+226 KHLGIY

-238 PIVIIDG
+238 PTVIIDG
-245 RTNELKKSSAKSDE
+245 RTKALKSTVEPDE
-259 DYEQPAHE
+259 EDEQPEHE

-275 RSPDGKWEVLIKE
+275 RSPDGKWEVLLKE
-288 HNLWL
+288 HNLWIQ
-293 RGMDGQHLQLSKDGT
+293 GKDGQPVQLSKDGT
-308 HEDGYRKGDIHWS
+308 DEDGYRRGDIHWS
-321 PDSKHLAGLRTLKE
+321 PDSKRLAALRTLKE
-335 EEHLVNVVESSPK
+335 EEHIVNVVESSPK

-360 LKPGDRVAKQLPK
+360 LKPGDRVAKQQPK
-373 LFNIRKRQE
+373 LFNVTKRQE
-382 IQIEQGLF
+382 IKIEQGLF

-401 AKNSREFTFEYN
+401 AKNSRELTFEYN

-433 LVVEETSNTFI
+433 PVVEETSNTFV
-444 DYSQKNYVY
+444 DYSQKHYEY
-453 WLGDGEE
+453 WVGDGEE

-482 LKNAITQGN
+482 LKNPITQGN

-502 ARRQIWFQVMGVY
+502 TRRQIWFQAMGIY
-515 PKQDPYYI
+515 PNQDPYYI
-523 HHCRVNLDGTGLTVL
+523 HHCRVNLDGTGLTIL

-547 QWSPDRR
+547 QWSPGRR

-588 QLLKTDWKFPERFT
+588 QLLKTGWKFPERFV

-608 ESDIFGVIWRPTNFD
+608 ETNIFGVIWRPTNFD
-623 PMKRYPVIESIYA
+623 PTKHYPVIESIYA
-636 GPHNFYVPKGFRDY
+636 GPHSFYVPKAFRDY

-690 FPDRILWMKAAAKKH
+690 FPDRILWMKAAAKRH

-710 SIVGIYGGSA
+710 STVGIYGGSA

-766 EYSENSNVTHAHK
+766 EYSQNSNVTHAHK

-835 QMDYFVEHILNM
+835 QMDYFVEHILKM

>member
-1 MISNNI
+1 MISYNI
-7 FRLGCALVVFSSNCL
+7 FRLGCALVVFNYSCL

-27 QGSKGDYERAMG
+27 QGSKADYERAMG
-39 LRDGVRNKVF
+39 LRDRVRNKVF
-49 KKHVNPKWSADG
+49 IKHVNPNWSADAD
-61 GRFWYRNDLSTD
+61 RFWYRNDLSAD

-78 LVDTTKGER
+78 LVNTSKGER
-87 RLAFNHVKVAAAL
+87 QLAFDHVKVAATLSNAL
-100 TNAIGQSVD
+100 GQSVD
-109 AEKLPIDELAF
+109 AEKLPVDELAF

-135 WELDLKTSELGDLT
+135 WELDLKTSELVEFT

-161 EAIRPSGSNGQE
+161 EAIRPSGSNGPE
-173 TYVTFRNVTDQVIR
+173 TYVTFRNVTDQIIR

-202 IGDQSEFKQHT
+202 IGDKSEFKQHT

-226 KRLGIY
+226 KHLGIY

-238 PIVIIDG
+238 PTVIIDG
-245 RTNELKKSSAKSDE
+245 RTKALKSTVEPDE
-259 DYEQPAHE
+259 DDGQPEHE

-275 RSPDGKWEVLIKE
+275 RSPDGKWEVLLKE
-288 HNLWL
+288 HNLWIQ
-293 RGMDGQHLQLSKDGT
+293 GKDGQPVQLSKDGT
-308 HEDGYRKGDIHWS
+308 DEDGYRRGDIHWS
-321 PDSKHLAGLRTLKE
+321 PNSKRLAALRTLKE

-360 LKPGDRVAKQLPK
+360 LKPGDRVAKQRPK
-373 LFNIRKRQE
+373 LFNVTKRQE

-413 ERGHQVLRIISVN
+413 ERGHQVFRVISVN

-433 LVVEETSNTFI
+433 PVVEETSNTFV
-444 DYSQKNYVY
+444 DYSQKHYEY
-453 WLGDGEE
+453 WLADGEE

-523 HHCRVNLDGTGLTVL
+523 HHCRVNLDGTGLTIL

-547 QWSPDRR
+547 QWSPGRR

-567 VHELRSVDGKFIC
+567 VHELRSADGKFIC
-580 ELERADCV
+580 ELERADCE
-588 QLLKTDWKFPERFT
+588 QLLKTGWKFPERFV

-608 ESDIFGVIWRPTNFD
+608 ETNIFGVIWRPTNFD
-623 PMKRYPVIESIYA
+623 PTKHYPVIESIYA
-636 GPHNFYVPKGFRDY
+636 GPHSFYVPKAFRDY
-650 YGQQRMAELGFIL
+650 YSQQRMAELGFIL

-690 FPDRILWMKAAAKKH
+690 FPDRILWMEAAAKKH
-705 PEMDL
+705 TEMDL
-710 SIVGIYGGSA
+710 STVGIYGGSA

-766 EYSENSNVTHAHK
+766 EYSQNSNVTHAHK

-835 QMDYFVEHILNM
+835 QMDYFVEHILKM

>member
-1 MISNNI
+1 MISYNI
-7 FRLGCALVVFSSNCL
+7 FRLGFALVVFNDSCL

-27 QGSKGDYERAMG
+27 QGSKADYERAMG
-39 LRDGVRNKVF
+39 LRDRVRNKVF
-49 KKHVNPKWSADG
+49 IKHVNPNWSADAD
-61 GRFWYRNDLSTD
+61 RFWYRNDLSAD

-78 LVDTTKGER
+78 LVNTSKGER
-87 RLAFNHVKVAAAL
+87 QLAFDHVKVAATLSNAL
-100 TNAIGQSVD
+100 GQSVD
-109 AEKLPIDELAF
+109 AEKLPVDELAF

-135 WELDLKTSELGDLT
+135 WELDLKTSELVEFT

-161 EAIRPSGSNGQE
+161 EAIRPSGSNGPE
-173 TYVTFRNVTDQVIR
+173 TYVTFRNVTDQIIR

-202 IGDQSEFKQHT
+202 IGDKSEFKQHT

-226 KRLGIY
+226 KHLGIY

-238 PIVIIDG
+238 PTVIIDG
-245 RTNELKKSSAKSDE
+245 RTKALKSTVEPDE
-259 DYEQPAHE
+259 DDEQPEHE

-275 RSPDGKWEVLIKE
+275 RSPDGKWEVLLKE
-288 HNLWL
+288 HNLWIQ
-293 RGMDGQHLQLSKDGT
+293 GKDGQPVQLSKDGT
-308 HEDGYRKGDIHWS
+308 DEDGYRGGDIHWS
-321 PDSKHLAGLRTLKE
+321 PDSKRLAALRTLKE

-360 LKPGDRVAKQLPK
+360 LKPGDRVAKQRPK
-373 LFNIRKRQE
+373 LFNVTKRQE

-413 ERGHQVLRIISVN
+413 ERGHQVFRIISVN

-433 LVVEETSNTFI
+433 PVVEETSNTFV
-444 DYSQKNYVY
+444 DYSQKHYEY
-453 WLGDGEE
+453 WLADGEE

-482 LKNAITQGN
+482 LKNAITKGN

-523 HHCRVNLDGTGLTVL
+523 HHCRVNLDGSGLTIL

-547 QWSPDRR
+547 QWSPGRR

-567 VHELRSVDGKFIC
+567 VHELRSADGKFIC

-588 QLLKTDWKFPERFT
+588 QLLKTGWKFPERFV

-608 ESDIFGVIWRPTNFD
+608 ETNIFGVIWRPTNFD
-623 PMKRYPVIESIYA
+623 PTKHYPVIESIYA
-636 GPHNFYVPKGFRDY
+636 GPHSFYVPKAFRDY
-650 YGQQRMAELGFIL
+650 YSQQRMAELGFIL

-690 FPDRILWMKAAAKKH
+690 FPDRILWMEAAAKKH
-705 PEMDL
+705 TEMDL
-710 SIVGIYGGSA
+710 STVGIYGGSA

-766 EYSENSNVTHAHK
+766 EYSQNSNVTHAHK

-835 QMDYFVEHILNM
+835 QMDYFVEHILKM

>member
-1 MISNNI
+1 VISYNI
-7 FRLGCALVVFSSNCL
+7 FRLGCALVVFNYNCL

-27 QGSKGDYERAMG
+27 QGSKADYERAMG
-39 LRDGVRNKVF
+39 LRDRVRNKVF
-49 KKHVNPKWSADG
+49 IKHVNPNWSADSD
-61 GRFWYRNDLSTD
+61 RFWYRNDLSTD

-78 LVDTTKGER
+78 LVNTSKGER
-87 RLAFNHVKVAAAL
+87 QLAFDHVKVAATLSNAL
-100 TNAIGQSVD
+100 GQSVD
-109 AEKLPIDELAF
+109 AEKLPVDELAF

-135 WELDLKTSELGDLT
+135 WELDLKTSELVEFT

-161 EAIRPSGSNGQE
+161 EAIRPSGSNGPE
-173 TYVTFRNVTDQVIR
+173 TYVTFRNVTDQIIR

-202 IGDQSEFKQHT
+202 IGDKSEFKQHT

-226 KRLGIY
+226 KHLGIY

-238 PIVIIDG
+238 PTVIIDG
-245 RTNELKKSSAKSDE
+245 RTKALKSTVEPDE
-259 DYEQPAHE
+259 DDEQPEHE

-275 RSPDGKWEVLIKE
+275 RSPDGKWEVLLKE
-288 HNLWL
+288 HNLWIQ
-293 RGMDGQHLQLSKDGT
+293 GKDGQPVQLSKDGT
-308 HEDGYRKGDIHWS
+308 DEDGYRRGDIHWS
-321 PDSKHLAGLRTLKE
+321 PDSKRLAALRTLKE

-360 LKPGDRVAKQLPK
+360 LKPGDRVAKQRPK
-373 LFNIRKRQE
+373 LFNVTKRQE

-413 ERGHQVLRIISVN
+413 ERGHQVFRIISVN

-433 LVVEETSNTFI
+433 PVVEETSNTFV
-444 DYSQKNYVY
+444 DYSQKHYEY
-453 WLGDGEE
+453 WVGDGEE

-523 HHCRVNLDGTGLTVL
+523 HHCRVNLDGSGLTIL

-547 QWSPDRR
+547 QWSPGRR

-567 VHELRSVDGKFIC
+567 VHELRSADGKFIC

-588 QLLKTDWKFPERFT
+588 QLLKTGWKFPERFV

-608 ESDIFGVIWRPTNFD
+608 ETNIFGVIWRPTNFD
-623 PMKRYPVIESIYA
+623 PTKHYPVIESIYA
-636 GPHNFYVPKGFRDY
+636 GPHSFYVPKAFRDY
-650 YGQQRMAELGFIL
+650 YSQQRMAELGFIL

-690 FPDRILWMKAAAKKH
+690 FPDRILWIEAAAKKH
-705 PEMDL
+705 TEMDL
-710 SIVGIYGGSA
+710 STVGIYGGSA

-766 EYSENSNVTHAHK
+766 EYSQNSNVTHAHK

-835 QMDYFVEHILNM
+835 QMDYFVEHILKM

>member
-49 KKHVNPKWSADG
+49 KKHVNPKWSANG

-87 RLAFNHVKVAAAL
+87 RLAFDHVKVAAAL
-100 TNAIGQSVD
+100 TDALGQSVD
-109 AEKLPIDELAF
+109 AEKIPIDELAF
-120 TDNPNRLRLIGKGNS
+120 TDNPNRLHLIGKDNS
-135 WELDLKTSELGDLT
+135 WELDLKTSELGDLKP
-149 SSVKEPLLLEPP
+149 SVKEPLLLEPP

-259 DYEQPAHE
+259 DDEQPTHE

-288 HNLWL
+288 HNLWI
-293 RGMDGQHLQLSKDGT
+293 RGRDGQHLQLSKDGA

-360 LKPGDRVAKQLPK
+360 LKPGDRVAKQRPK

-502 ARRQIWFQVMGVY
+502 ARRQIWFQAMGVY

-523 HHCRVNLDGTGLTVL
+523 HHCRVNLDGTGLTIL

-567 VHELRSVDGKFIC
+567 VHELRSVDGKYIC

-588 QLLKTDWKFPERFT
+588 ELLKTDWIFPERFT

-623 PMKRYPVIESIYA
+623 PMKRYPVIENIYA

-766 EYSENSNVTHAHK
+766 EYSQNSNVTHAHK

>member
-1 MISNNI
+1 MISYNI
-7 FRLGCALVVFSSNCL
+7 FRLGCALVVFNYSCL

-27 QGSKGDYERAMG
+27 QGSKADYERAMG
-39 LRDGVRNKVF
+39 LRDRVRNKVF
-49 KKHVNPKWSADG
+49 IKHVNPNWSADAD
-61 GRFWYRNDLSTD
+61 RFWYRNDLSAD

-78 LVDTTKGER
+78 LVNTSKGER
-87 RLAFNHVKVAAAL
+87 QLAFDHVKVAATLSNAL
-100 TNAIGQSVD
+100 GQSVD
-109 AEKLPIDELAF
+109 AEKLPVDELAF

-135 WELDLKTSELGDLT
+135 WELDLKTSELVEFT

-161 EAIRPSGSNGQE
+161 EAIRPSGSNGPE
-173 TYVTFRNVTDQVIR
+173 TYVTFRNVTDQIIR

-202 IGDQSEFKQHT
+202 IGDKSEFKQHT

-226 KRLGIY
+226 KHLGIY

-238 PIVIIDG
+238 PTVIIDG
-245 RTNELKKSSAKSDE
+245 RTKALKSTVEPDE
-259 DYEQPAHE
+259 DDGQPEHE

-275 RSPDGKWEVLIKE
+275 RSPDGKWEVLLKE
-288 HNLWL
+288 HNLWIQ
-293 RGMDGQHLQLSKDGT
+293 GKDGQPVQLSKDGT
-308 HEDGYRKGDIHWS
+308 DEDGYRRGDIHWS
-321 PDSKHLAGLRTLKE
+321 PNSKRLAALRTLKE
-335 EEHLVNVVESSPK
+335 EEHLVNLVESSPK

-360 LKPGDRVAKQLPK
+360 LKPGDRVAKQRPK
-373 LFNIRKRQE
+373 LFNVTKRQE

-413 ERGHQVLRIISVN
+413 ERGHQVFRVISVN

-433 LVVEETSNTFI
+433 PVVEETSNTFV
-444 DYSQKNYVY
+444 DYSQKHYEY
-453 WLGDGEE
+453 WLADGEE

-523 HHCRVNLDGTGLTVL
+523 HHCRVNLDGSGLTIL

-547 QWSPDRR
+547 QWSPGRR

-567 VHELRSVDGKFIC
+567 VHELRSADGKFIC

-588 QLLKTDWKFPERFT
+588 QLLKTGWKFPERFV

-608 ESDIFGVIWRPTNFD
+608 ETNIFGVIWRPTNFD
-623 PMKRYPVIESIYA
+623 PTKHYPVIESIYA
-636 GPHNFYVPKGFRDY
+636 GPHSFYVPKAFRDY
-650 YGQQRMAELGFIL
+650 YSQQRMAELGFIL

-690 FPDRILWMKAAAKKH
+690 FPDRILWMEAAAKKH
-705 PEMDL
+705 TEMDL
-710 SIVGIYGGSA
+710 STVGIYGGSA

-766 EYSENSNVTHAHK
+766 EYSQNSNVTHAHK

-835 QMDYFVEHILNM
+835 QMDYFVEHILKM

>member
-1 MISNNI
+1 MISYNI
-7 FRLGCALVVFSSNCL
+7 FRLGCALVVFNYSCL

-27 QGSKGDYERAMG
+27 QGSKADYERAMG
-39 LRDGVRNKVF
+39 LRDRVRNKVF
-49 KKHVNPKWSADG
+49 IKHVNPNWSADAD
-61 GRFWYRNDLSTD
+61 RFWYRNDLSAD

-78 LVDTTKGER
+78 LVNTSKGER
-87 RLAFNHVKVAAAL
+87 QLAFDHVKVAATLSNAL
-100 TNAIGQSVD
+100 GQSVD
-109 AEKLPIDELAF
+109 AEKLPVDELAF

-135 WELDLKTSELGDLT
+135 WELDLKTSELVEFT

-161 EAIRPSGSNGQE
+161 EAIRPSGSNGPE
-173 TYVTFRNVTDQVIR
+173 TYVTFRNVTDQIIR

-202 IGDQSEFKQHT
+202 IGDKSEFKQHT

-226 KRLGIY
+226 KHLGIY

-238 PIVIIDG
+238 PTVIIDG
-245 RTNELKKSSAKSDE
+245 RTKALKSTVEPDE
-259 DYEQPAHE
+259 DDEQPEHE

-275 RSPDGKWEVLIKE
+275 RSPDGKWEVLLKE
-288 HNLWL
+288 HNLWIQ
-293 RGMDGQHLQLSKDGT
+293 GKDGQPVQLSKDGT
-308 HEDGYRKGDIHWS
+308 DEDGYRGGDIHWS
-321 PDSKHLAGLRTLKE
+321 PDSKRLAALRTLKE

-360 LKPGDRVAKQLPK
+360 LKPGDRVAKQRPK
-373 LFNIRKRQE
+373 LFNVTKRQE

-413 ERGHQVLRIISVN
+413 ERGHQVFRIISVN

-433 LVVEETSNTFI
+433 PVVEETSNTFV
-444 DYSQKNYVY
+444 DYSQKHYEY
-453 WLGDGEE
+453 WLADGEE

-523 HHCRVNLDGTGLTVL
+523 HHCRVNLDGSGLTIL

-547 QWSPDRR
+547 QWSPGRR

-567 VHELRSVDGKFIC
+567 VHELRSADGKFIC

-588 QLLKTDWKFPERFT
+588 QLLKTGWKFPERFV

-608 ESDIFGVIWRPTNFD
+608 ETNIFGVIWRPTNFD
-623 PMKRYPVIESIYA
+623 PTKHYPVIESIYA
-636 GPHNFYVPKGFRDY
+636 GPHSFYVPKAFRDY
-650 YGQQRMAELGFIL
+650 YSQQRMAELGFIL

-690 FPDRILWMKAAAKKH
+690 FPDRILWMEAAAKKH
-705 PEMDL
+705 TEMDL
-710 SIVGIYGGSA
+710 STVGIYGGSA

-766 EYSENSNVTHAHK
+766 EYSQNSNVTHAHK

-835 QMDYFVEHILNM
+835 QMDYFVEHILKM

>member
-1 MISNNI
+1 MISYNI
-7 FRLGCALVVFSSNCL
+7 FRLGCALVVFNYSCL

-27 QGSKGDYERAMG
+27 QGSKADYERAMG
-39 LRDGVRNKVF
+39 LRDRVRNKVF
-49 KKHVNPKWSADG
+49 IKHVNPNWSADAD
-61 GRFWYRNDLSTD
+61 RFWYRNDLSAD

-78 LVDTTKGER
+78 LVNTSKGER
-87 RLAFNHVKVAAAL
+87 QLAFDHVKVAATLSNAL
-100 TNAIGQSVD
+100 GQSVD
-109 AEKLPIDELAF
+109 AEKLPVDELAF

-135 WELDLKTSELGDLT
+135 WELDLKTSELVEFT

-161 EAIRPSGSNGQE
+161 EAIRPSGSNGPE
-173 TYVTFRNVTDQVIR
+173 TYVTFRNVTDQIIR

-202 IGDQSEFKQHT
+202 IGDKSEFKQHT

-226 KRLGIY
+226 KHLGIY

-238 PIVIIDG
+238 PTVIIDG
-245 RTNELKKSSAKSDE
+245 RTKALKSTVEPDE
-259 DYEQPAHE
+259 DDGQPEHE

-275 RSPDGKWEVLIKE
+275 RSPDGKWEVLLKE
-288 HNLWL
+288 HNLWIQ
-293 RGMDGQHLQLSKDGT
+293 GKDGQPVQLSKDGT
-308 HEDGYRKGDIHWS
+308 DEDGYRRGDIHWS
-321 PDSKHLAGLRTLKE
+321 PNSKRLAALRTLKE

-360 LKPGDRVAKQLPK
+360 LKPGDRVAKQRPK
-373 LFNIRKRQE
+373 LFNVTKRQE

-413 ERGHQVLRIISVN
+413 ERGHQVFRVISVN

-433 LVVEETSNTFI
+433 PVVEETSNTFV
-444 DYSQKNYVY
+444 DYSQKHYEY
-453 WLGDGEE
+453 WLADGEE

-523 HHCRVNLDGTGLTVL
+523 HHCRVNLDGTGLTIL

-547 QWSPDRR
+547 QWSPGRR

-567 VHELRSVDGKFIC
+567 VHELRSADGKFIC

-588 QLLKTDWKFPERFT
+588 QLLKTGWKFPERFV

-608 ESDIFGVIWRPTNFD
+608 ETNIFGVIWRPTNFD
-623 PMKRYPVIESIYA
+623 PTKHYPVIESIYA
-636 GPHNFYVPKGFRDY
+636 GPHSFYVPKAFRDY
-650 YGQQRMAELGFIL
+650 YSQQRMAELGFIL

-690 FPDRILWMKAAAKKH
+690 FPDRILWMEAAAKKH
-705 PEMDL
+705 TEMDL
-710 SIVGIYGGSA
+710 STVGIYGGSA

-766 EYSENSNVTHAHK
+766 EYSQNSNVTHAHK

-835 QMDYFVEHILNM
+835 QMDYFVEHILKM